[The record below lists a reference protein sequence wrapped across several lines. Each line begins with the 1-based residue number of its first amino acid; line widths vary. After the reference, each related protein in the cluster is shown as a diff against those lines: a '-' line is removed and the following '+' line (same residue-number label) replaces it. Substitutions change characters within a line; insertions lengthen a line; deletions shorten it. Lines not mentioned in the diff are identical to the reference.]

1 MSKQLWKRV
10 GTSIVAI
17 SVALGAAHVPTAAAR
32 DGGFTPEIVDKY
44 QSMAKVPKV
53 ADQSATSFTVK
64 FQNTDLI
71 TEQVKIDELDRLVRD
86 FNTDSGMSVDWTKRR
101 EMWNGTWV
109 IDLSETVPA
118 NKVVNLRAVLE
129 ASAKISHADINARYA
144 GFAAATDPDYGK
156 QWPLHPNTNAPAG
169 SHANVEKA
177 WDLGFTGKD
186 VMVGVSDSGIINHP
200 EMPTSLTQHQQ
211 NPWSTPTGNP
221 QDKLTLGI
229 DMISHPGVSGD
240 QMFTDQFNDRDLN
253 PYDDGDWFPPGYDV
267 CPGAPGS
274 PSSSWHGTHVA
285 GIIAANQNN
294 GQGGTGVAPDAKLMM
309 ARSLGKC
316 GGDTGDIADAIAWLG
331 GVPVPGVPDNPTPAK
346 VINLSLGGI
355 YRAPM
360 CDPQYQEVINAV
372 TARGT
377 TIMVAAGNATEDTS
391 YTTPANCN
399 NVVTIGSTGPEG
411 HRAMY
416 SNFGD
421 AIDLGAPGGNGAAVV
436 NGNQVQ
442 WIPENQYWSTVDAGS
457 RNPIG
462 AGYNWME
469 GTSMA
474 TPLATGVVAMMY
486 EANPSISP
494 ADVER
499 ILKDTAQPYTEEPY
513 IADNFGFFPDGRPM
527 YETSRTASQ
536 MGSGVIDACAAVY
549 QAAVEGGNTP
559 AVDCEGIAST
569 STPETTE
576 PGATETVTTTVTQA
590 PETVTETATVTEAP
604 VTETDTVTE
613 TASPETETSIV
624 TSTLEVTTTAVEPGE
639 VITVTETSTETQ
651 APSTVTSTVA
661 TDTATETTT
670 VQGEPTTVVTTM
682 PGATEVVTTTESAP
696 AATETVT
703 ETTTAPTATET
714 VTETETAATAT
725 VIETIEKEVPGETVT
740 ATETTTT
747 TVAGE
752 GVTEVVTETETET
765 TEVEVPVTETVTDAS
780 ETVVV
785 TTTPAPKHV
794 ATVSANWWPAL
805 LAIPVAL
812 AAALAMPGVKDMFAP
827 FTGDI
832 EKANIR
838 LQKQLGIFD
847 AEGAKSAKVGS
858 SKAKPEFIAAGSS
871 LINFGL
877 ILSSLV
883 FDIDKVFSKE

>member
-1 MSKQLWKRV
+1 MHNPIKTSAQLWRRV
-10 GTSIVAI
+10 GTSIAAI
-17 SVALGAAHVPTAAAR
+17 SVALGVVHVPAGTAQES
-32 DGGFTPEIVDKY
+32 GFTPEIVEKY
-44 QSMAKVPKV
+44 QSMADVPKI
-53 ADQSATSFTVK
+53 AEQNATSFTVK

-71 TEQVKIDELDRLVRD
+71 TEQVKNDELDRLVKD
-86 FNTDSGMSVDWTKRR
+86 FNADSGMSVDWTKRR
-101 EMWNGTWV
+101 EMWNGTWI
-109 IDLSETVPA
+109 IDLSEEVPA
-118 NKVVNLRAVLE
+118 NKVINLRAVLE

-144 GFAAATDPDYGK
+144 GFAAATDPDYAK

-186 VMVGVSDSGIINHP
+186 VMVGISDSGIINHP
-200 EMPTSLTQHQQ
+200 EMPTSLTQDQRQ
-211 NPWSTPTGNP
+211 PWKTPTGNP

-229 DMISHPGVSGD
+229 DMISHPGISGD
-240 QMFTDQFNDRDLN
+240 QMYTDQYNDRDLN
-253 PYDDGDWFPPGYDV
+253 PYDDGDWFPQGYEV
-267 CPGAPGS
+267 CPAAGGS

-285 GIIAANQNN
+285 GIIAADQNN

-316 GGDTGDIADAIAWLG
+316 GGATGDIADAIAWLG
-331 GVPVPGVPDNPTPAK
+331 GVSVPGVPDNPTPAK
-346 VINLSLGGI
+346 VINLSLGGVS
-355 YRAPM
+355 RAPV

-372 TARGT
+372 TAKGT

-391 YTTPANCN
+391 YTTPANCD

-421 AIDLGAPGGNGAAVV
+421 AVDLGAPGGNGAAVV

-462 AGYNWME
+462 PGYNWME

-474 TPLATGVVAMMY
+474 TPLAAGVVAMMY

-494 ADVER
+494 AEVER
-499 ILKDTAQPYTEEPY
+499 ILKETAQPYTEEPY

-569 STPETTE
+569 STPVTTE
-576 PGATETVTTTVTQA
+576 PGPTETVTTTVTQA
-590 PETVTETATVTEAP
+590 PETVTETSTVTEAP

-624 TSTLEVTTTAVEPGE
+624 TDTLEVTTTVREPGE
-639 VITVTETSTETQ
+639 AVTVTETSTETQ

-661 TDTATETTT
+661 EETATETTT

-682 PGATEVVTTTESAP
+682 PGSTEVVTTTESAP

-703 ETTTAPTATET
+703 ETTTAATATET

-725 VIETIEKEVPGETVT
+725 VTETIETEIPGETVT
-740 ATETTTT
+740 ATET
-747 TVAGE
+747 
-752 GVTEVVTETETET
+752 ET
-765 TEVEVPVTETVTDAS
+765 TSIEVPVTETVTDAS

-794 ATVSANWWPAL
+794 ATVSASWWPAL
-805 LAIPVAL
+805 LAVPVAL

-827 FTGDI
+827 LTGDI
-832 EKANIR
+832 DKANIR

-847 AEGAKSAKVGS
+847 PEGAKSAKVGS

-883 FDIDKVFSKE
+883 FDIDKVFSKK